1 MEAGAG
7 TPLLDL
13 FKKGGVDRDIRLMA
27 AQGVLGLRHFEQV
40 GVCELLSSDSDP
52 EVAEAASALLRGL
65 SGDGQESPAQAE
77 PVVEESD
84 RQTAEGEGEGG
95 EGEPESDDRTALQK
109 IAAMSPA
116 QRLALAMKGTRE
128 ERAILVRDPNRI
140 VAVAVLSS
148 PKISEAE
155 VESIAKMANVQEE
168 ILRIIGHT
176 RAWLKKYAIVSALAK
191 NPKTPLGVSL
201 TLLPRLLEREVKAL
215 STDRNVPETL
225 RIAARKRMTEK

>member
-27 AQGVLGLRHFEQV
+27 AQGILGLRQFEQV
-40 GVCELLSSDSDP
+40 GVCELLASDP
-52 EVAEAASALLRGL
+52 DPEIAAAASSLLKELGGGAPDEAGSDQRSVDEEAA
-65 SGDGQESPAQAE
+65 
-77 PVVEESD
+77 
-84 RQTAEGEGEGG
+84 
-95 EGEPESDDRTALQK
+95 DDEQTALQK

-155 VESIAKMANVQEE
+155 VESIAKMANVSDE

-176 RAWLKKYAIVSALAK
+176 RVWLKKYSIVSSLAK

-225 RIAARKRMTEK
+225 RLAARRKLTEK

>member
-13 FKKGGVDRDIRLMA
+13 FRKGGVDRDIRLMA
-27 AQGVLGLRHFEQV
+27 AQGILGLRRFEQI
-40 GVCELLSSDSDP
+40 GVCELLAGDP
-52 EVAEAASALLRGL
+52 DREIAEAASSLLKELTGNAPAD
-65 SGDGQESPAQAE
+65 SASEEPSADEQEADDDG
-77 PVVEESD
+77 
-84 RQTAEGEGEGG
+84 
-95 EGEPESDDRTALQK
+95 TALQK

-155 VESIAKMANVQEE
+155 VESIAKMANVSEE

-176 RAWLKKYAIVSALAK
+176 RVWLKKYTIVSALAK

-215 STDRNVPETL
+215 STNRNVPETL
-225 RIAARKRMTEK
+225 RITARKRLSEK

>member
-13 FKKGGVDRDIRLMA
+13 LRKGGVDRDIRLMA
-27 AQGVLGLRHFEQV
+27 AQGILGLRRFEQV
-40 GVCELLSSDSDP
+40 GVCELLASDP
-52 EVAEAASALLRGL
+52 DAEVAAAASSLLEELG
-65 SGDGQESPAQAE
+65 GDAPDESVTRE
-77 PVVEESD
+77 PSVDEEA
-84 RQTAEGEGEGG
+84 T
-95 EGEPESDDRTALQK
+95 DDERTALQK
-109 IAAMSPA
+109 IAEMSPA

-155 VESIAKMANVQEE
+155 VESIAKMANVSDE

-176 RAWLKKYAIVSALAK
+176 RVWLKKYSIVSALAK

>member
-13 FKKGGVDRDIRLMA
+13 FRKGSVDRDIRLMA
-27 AQGVLGLRHFEQV
+27 AQGILGLRRFEQI
-40 GVCELLSSDSDP
+40 GVCELLVGDPDP
-52 EVAEAASALLRGL
+52 EIAEAASSLLKELTGNA
-65 SGDGQESPAQAE
+65 PAE
-77 PVVEESD
+77 PAPEEPSAD
-84 RQTAEGEGEGG
+84 EQEAD
-95 EGEPESDDRTALQK
+95 DDRTVLQK
-109 IAAMSPA
+109 IATMSPA

-140 VAVAVLSS
+140 VGVAVLSS

-155 VESIAKMANVQEE
+155 VESIAKMANVSDE

-176 RAWLKKYAIVSALAK
+176 RVWLKKYTIVSALAK

-225 RIAARKRMTEK
+225 RIAARRKLTEK